1 MAAKEEMLY
10 GQVLKIMGEP
20 KQHIELASAYFVP
33 TQQGTYYLKQLKV
46 QGVKVRVLTNSFAAN
61 DVAIV
66 HAFIVNIESRCL
78 KVV

>member
-1 MAAKEEMLY
+1 MLY

-46 QGVKVRVLTNSFAAN
+46 QGVKVRVLTNS
-61 DVAIV
+61 
-66 HAFIVNIESRCL
+66 L
-78 KVV
+78 LQMM